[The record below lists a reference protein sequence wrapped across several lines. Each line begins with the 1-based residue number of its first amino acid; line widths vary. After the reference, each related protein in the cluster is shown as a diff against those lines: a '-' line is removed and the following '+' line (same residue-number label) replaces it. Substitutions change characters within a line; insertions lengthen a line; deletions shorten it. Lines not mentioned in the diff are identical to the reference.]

1 MLLLD
6 LAIINF
12 VVFYISDK
20 EYLNVF
26 FLIYASV
33 FWLIS
38 TSLIGFYKVY
48 RFTTAYRIFTLL
60 TLQFSMFI
68 LGYFAYFGIVREGVI
83 VNNQFIILSIIISG
97 ITFFKFLSFYV
108 LRSYR
113 SRGNNY
119 RKIVFIGLDSST
131 KKMTKLFN
139 KKSNLGYRYLGFFSD
154 KKSDKK
160 EKLGSFK
167 DSFNF
172 IGDKANFVDEVY
184 CSLTELNKEQL
195 KEVIRFTNDKD
206 IVVKMIPNSEEFYSK
221 HQNVEYYGE
230 TLKVLSVRKLPF
242 DFVENHL
249 VKRFFDIIF
258 SLMVCLFV
266 LSWLIPILWVLV
278 RIESTGPLL
287 FKQKREG
294 LNGEQFLCY
303 KFRSMKLNEVSDKV
317 HTSKNDNRVTKIG
330 GFLRKTSIDELPQF
344 FNVLEGAMSVVGPR
358 PHLKSLSQEYQKE
371 VGDYLKRHFVKPG
384 ITGLAQVSGYR
395 GEIKKRSDI
404 KNRIRLDIFYIENW
418 SFFLDIKIVLKTIF
432 NVFKG
437 EEKAY

>member
-6 LAIINF
+6 LVIINLVIF
-12 VVFYISDK
+12 FISDK
-20 EYLNVF
+20 EYLNSYFV
-26 FLIYASV
+26 IYASV

-38 TSLIGFYKVY
+38 TYLIGFYKIY
-48 RFTTAYRIFTLL
+48 RFTTVFRIFTLL
-60 TLQFSMFI
+60 ALQFSVFT
-68 LGYFAYFGIVREGVI
+68 LGYFAFFGIVREGVV
-83 VNNQFIILSIIISG
+83 VNNQFIILSIVISV
-97 ITFFKFLSFYV
+97 ITLFKFLSFYV
-108 LRSYR
+108 LGSYR

-119 RKIVFIGLDSST
+119 RKIIFIGLDSST
-131 KKMTKLFN
+131 KKMTQLFN

-160 EKLGSFK
+160 ERLGSFK

-172 IGDKANFVDEVY
+172 IDDKANFVDEVY

-195 KEVIRFTNDKD
+195 KEVVRFTNDKD

-258 SLMVCLFV
+258 SLMVCLFI

-294 LNGEQFLCY
+294 LNGEKFLCY
-303 KFRSMKLNEVSDKV
+303 KFRSMKINEDADRIQATKG
-317 HTSKNDNRVTKIG
+317 DARVTKIG
-330 GFLRKTSIDELPQF
+330 AFLRKTSLDELPQF
-344 FNVLEGAMSVVGPR
+344 FNVLLGDMSIVGPR
-358 PHLKSLSQEYQKE
+358 PHMNTQSLKFEKE
-371 VGDYLKRHFVKPG
+371 VDKYIERHAVKPG
-384 ITGLAQVSGYR
+384 ITGLAQISGYR
-395 GEIKKRSDI
+395 GEIIKKSDI
-404 KNRIRLDIFYIENW
+404 DNRVRLDIFYIENW
-418 SFFLDIKIVLKTIF
+418 SFFLDIKIIIQTFF

-437 EEKAY
+437 EEKAH